1 MGYLKNENKAKT
13 VLEAL
18 EDYYL
23 NRIRHNLEE
32 FSDCCKP
39 IYENVSRIID
49 MVRSKLESKK
59 D

>member
-1 MGYLKNENKAKT
+1 MGCLKNENKAKT

>member
-1 MGYLKNENKAKT
+1 MISLIS
-13 VLEAL
+13 VLFGL
-18 EDYYL
+18 GSFDSK
-23 NRIRHNLEE
+23 IRHNLEE

-49 MVRSKLESKK
+49 KVCSKLESKK